1 MEIILYSMIQH
12 TYEITGNALDATL
25 DAIAKSP
32 DYRKAKDRLLIVYEP
47 ICRKDFLEAEI
58 GSIRKKLPEAKIIG
72 MTTFGQLDKTLQYQ
86 KHTRLSLLLLA
97 KASVNI
103 FEADCRGEKLT
114 VLGTTLAHE
123 FQNLQDLKGIL
134 CFSSCAQLCPT
145 PLLKEL
151 SLHYPSV
158 PIFGALAG
166 MPSLDKDE
174 SKIFTSKDIYDKGIL
189 LAAFCGKELAIE
201 TKYCLGW
208 KPLGREHIVTD
219 SDPDGFVSAID
230 NFPISR
236 LYEKY
241 LAVQFNHF
249 FNANASAF
257 PLLTKDG
264 STFLAK
270 VPIRYTA
277 DGKIAFSTEIKVGS
291 KIFLSYSKPE
301 YLLRETLSTAN
312 AIAKFQPEAILLYAC
327 VNRQL
332 FMGNRNAE
340 RELGYFSR
348 IVPEPCTSY
357 GSGEILQ
364 TLDGGGVL
372 NSSIVAVAFRER
384 EPDMSR
390 ILAPITDKK
399 IDAKKK
405 SIPLSDRLVTFLEA
419 TTEDLNKTISQ
430 LSDLA
435 EHDQLTH
442 LFNRRKLN
450 EILEYELGK
459 RRSDGDFS
467 VLMYDIDFFKK
478 VNDTFGHDVGDHVL
492 SRLSDL
498 ISVSV
503 RSCDVLGRWGGEE
516 FVCILSNTNLNGA
529 KILAERIRHQV
540 ETADFSP
547 LKQLTISIGITDAKA
562 NDTFQGLLQRLDKA
576 LYDAKKGGRNRVA
589 AR

>member
-1 MEIILYSMIQH
+1 MIQH
-12 TYEITGNALDATL
+12 TYEIAENSLDETL
-25 DAIAKSP
+25 SAIAKSP
-32 DYRKAKDRLLIVYEP
+32 DYREAKERLLIVYEP

-58 GSIRKKLPEAKIIG
+58 GTIREKLPAAKAVG

-86 KHTRLSLLLLA
+86 KHTRLSLLLF
-97 KASVNI
+97 ASSSVDI
-103 FEADCRGEKLT
+103 FESDCRGKNLT
-114 VLGTTLAHE
+114 ILGTTFAHE
-123 FQNLQDLKGIL
+123 FQSLPDLKGIL
-134 CFSSCAQLCPT
+134 CLSSCAQLCPT

-151 SLHYPSV
+151 GLHYPDI

-166 MPSLDKDE
+166 TPSLAKDE
-174 SKIFTSKDIYDKGIL
+174 SKIFTSRNIYDKGIL
-189 LAAFCGKELAIE
+189 LVAFRGKELAIE
-201 TKYCLGW
+201 TRYCLGW
-208 KPLGREHIVTD
+208 KPLGREHIVTESD
-219 SDPDGFVSAID
+219 SNGFVSAID
-230 NFPISR
+230 NLPISR

-249 FNANASAF
+249 FNANACAF

-264 STFLAK
+264 NTLLAK
-270 VPIRYTA
+270 VPIRYTD
-277 DGKIAFSTEIKVGS
+277 DGKIAFPTEIKVGS
-291 KIFLSYSKPE
+291 KVFLSYSKPE
-301 YLLRETLSTAN
+301 YLLRETLSSAN
-312 AIAKFQPEAILLYAC
+312 AIARFQPEAILLYAC

-332 FMGNRNAE
+332 FMGNRNAD
-340 RELGYFSR
+340 RELEYFSK
-348 IVPEPCTSY
+348 IVRESCTSY
-357 GSGEILQ
+357 GSGEILF
-364 TLDGGGVL
+364 TKDGGGVL
-372 NSSIVAVAFRER
+372 NSSIVAIAFRER
-384 EPDMSR
+384 KPD
-390 ILAPITDKK
+390 IALIPPPITDKK
-399 IDAKKK
+399 LDAKKK

-419 TTEDLNKTISQ
+419 TTEDLNTTIRQ

-492 SRLSDL
+492 SKLSDL
-498 ISVSV
+498 ISASI

-529 KILAERIRHQV
+529 KILAERIRRQV

-562 NDTFQGLLQRLDKA
+562 NDTYQGLLQRLDKA